1 MICSQDNK
9 MATSDEQTDTPQKAI
24 DVIADNDKAESG
36 DPSAHAGTTI
46 EDDDTTKQGESDA
59 YGGEKLLDF

>member
-36 DPSAHAGTTI
+36 DTSAQAGRTI
-46 EDDDTTKQGESDA
+46 EGDDTTKHDESDA
-59 YGGEKLLDF
+59 NGGEKLLDF